1 MFTLAQAAT
10 PPVPGLGH
18 APPLPGQRGQLVP
31 RGQGRHGG
39 HDLAAAAWAAG
50 PGAGHNTAQ
59 DIFIISVLLDIFY
72 LYFIVVFIMTFIIG
86 FSPVVTVAQVT
97 GAGHHTGAGLSGR
110 PVGDVGG
117 TPGQGGGGGR
127 GGVH

>member
-1 MFTLAQAAT
+1 MFTLAHAAT

-18 APPLPGQRGQLVP
+18 APALPGQRGQLLP

-50 PGAGHNTAQ
+50 PRAGHNTAQ

-72 LYFIVVFIMTFIIG
+72 LYCCIHHDFYHRVLTCCH
-86 FSPVVTVAQVT
+86 SCP
-97 GAGHHTGAGLSGR
+97 GHR
-110 PVGDVGG
+110 C
-117 TPGQGGGGGR
+117 
-127 GGVH
+127 